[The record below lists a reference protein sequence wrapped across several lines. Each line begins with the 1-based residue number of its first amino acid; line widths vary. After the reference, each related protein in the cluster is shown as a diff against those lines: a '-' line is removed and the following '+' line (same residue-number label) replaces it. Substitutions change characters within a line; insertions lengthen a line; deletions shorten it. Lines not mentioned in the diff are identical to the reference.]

1 MPNSSG
7 DKLCPICD
15 SPLQPGSKKCGFC
28 GTDLSIFDMD
38 VEEPVQPM
46 PSAPAPKKSIDTMV
60 REVLSAP
67 RNEPE
72 VPETP
77 KTEVSDESAATAAS
91 LFSQSI
97 SDADPETEE
106 LAAVEEEVPPKAQ
119 VTEPTQEDQFA
130 CPECDARVSITASS
144 CSNCGVIFSDEGTEV
159 FQCPA
164 CNTLVNVAAKTCPGC
179 GAMFVESEEEAAASV
194 EPQQELEP
202 PIAEVPAVSETP
214 IVNVE
219 VEPEDAEEPSFDEEE
234 APEKAAPKEKK
245 TRSPFGWLK
254 KRKKD
259 DAQEEAELEQEPEPL
274 DKHDHVEAGP
284 LRHLKDEPQPRIHE
298 PEFTR
303 PTPAPKTTPMNAEL
317 KDKGKELAR
326 MVAEMKPLLSLAM
339 QNEIEI
345 SESKQL
351 IDDAAIAGRERQLE
365 KALELVNTA
374 RASLMDSIDAR
385 LAETLDQLREEVQVA
400 EELGGEVSRS
410 KTYISEMEKAKS
422 SGDVEAAFIYSAK
435 VSNELLP
442 ITGRYNEAKT
452 KLKSLKSLLSDCEM
466 LILDTREAR
475 ASFVEANKAFDSR
488 DFDKAEM
495 LITQTNERLNAA
507 IPERLTEE
515 IKNARHLL
523 VDAKIRNVNI
533 TPMLTILKSVTN
545 LTKSKNYSQALREL
559 REFKEMSKKTM

>member
-1 MPNSSG
+1 
-7 DKLCPICD
+7 
-15 SPLQPGSKKCGFC
+15 
-28 GTDLSIFDMD
+28 MD
-38 VEEPVQPM
+38 VEEPVQPA

-60 REVLSAP
+60 REVLSVP

-77 KTEVSDESAATAAS
+77 KTEASEESAATAAS

-97 SDADPETEE
+97 SDTGPETEE
-106 LAAVEEEVPPKAQ
+106 PAVVEEEAIPETQ
-119 VTEPTQEDQFA
+119 VTEPAQEDQFA
-130 CPECDARVSITASS
+130 CPECGAKVSITASS
-144 CSNCGVIFSDEGTEV
+144 CSSCGVIFSDEGTEV

-164 CNTLVNVAAKTCPGC
+164 CNTLVNIDAKTCPGC

-202 PIAEVPAVSETP
+202 PIAEVPVMSETP
-214 IVNVE
+214 IVDDE
-219 VEPEDAEEPSFDEEE
+219 VETEEAEEAEESPSDEVE
-234 APEKAAPKEKK
+234 ASEKAAPKEKK
-245 TRSPFGWLK
+245 SRSPFGWLK

-259 DAQEEAELEQEPEPL
+259 DVPDEVEPEPEPL
-274 DKHDHVEAGP
+274 VESEP
-284 LRHLKDEPQPRIHE
+284 IEVEPVRHLKEEPKARIPE
-298 PEFTR
+298 PEFTTK
-303 PTPAPKTTPMNAEL
+303 PAPAPKVSSTSADL
-317 KDKGKELAR
+317 RDKGKELAR

-374 RASLMDSIDAR
+374 RAILMDAIDAR
-385 LAETLDQLREEVQVA
+385 LTETLDQLREEVQVA
-400 EELGGEVSRS
+400 DELGGEVSRP

-422 SGDVEAAFIYSAK
+422 RGDLEAAFIYSDK

-442 ITGRYNEAKT
+442 ITGRYNETKK

-488 DFDKAEM
+488 AFDKAEM

-515 IKNARHLL
+515 IKAARHLL

-533 TPMLTILKSVTN
+533 TPMLTLLKSVTN
-545 LTKSKNYSQALREL
+545 LTKSKDYPQALREL